1 MKKAVLAA
9 LGSVLFA
16 LSAHAQTCAK
26 VVSFA
31 LADASGVHPFMGTG
45 DWIGKWVKK
54 NAKKHPD
61 ICFSQSPLQ
70 ERASYL
76 IVLSQSA
83 GYLAGLDPVLRT
95 DTSTSTTP
103 VSGTGTVRDN
113 YGSTWNYTYNGTATA
128 TTTTTRNE
136 NVPYT
141 IRSDTIYAYVYGEN
155 GAIISERNHVFST
168 RSGGNASNTAGYN
181 LGSALTAINARG
193 RLLDAAVKDIENQP
207 AETRTLRESTQQ
219 TAQVAAPP
227 VAAREPTRPS
237 PGLPEAASCKAY
249 SNTGEKEWIT
259 ENADGRV
266 LILSDGSTWQVTE
279 VDAVDSSLWLPVDDV
294 IVIRAEN
301 PVGCFAYTIIN
312 ASEHAE
318 KVQAQY
324 LGQK

>member
-1 MKKAVLAA
+1 MKKVLLAT
-9 LGSVLFA
+9 LGSILLT

-31 LADASGVHPFMGTG
+31 LADTSGVHPFMGTG
-45 DWIGKWVKK
+45 DWIGTWVRK

-70 ERASYL
+70 GRASYL

-83 GYLAGLDPVLRT
+83 GYLTGFDPVVRT

-113 YGSTWNYTYNGTATA
+113 YGSTWDYTYNGTATA
-128 TTTTTRNE
+128 TTTTTTNE

-141 IRSDTIYAYVYGEN
+141 IQSNTIYAYVYGEN
-155 GAIISERNHVFST
+155 GAIISQRNHVFST

-181 LGSALTAINARG
+181 LGSALAAINARG
-193 RLLDAAVKDIENQP
+193 RLLGAAVKDIENQS
-207 AETRTLRESTQQ
+207 AEARTVLQSVQE
-219 TAQVAAPP
+219 AAPTTTP
-227 VAAREPTRPS
+227 PAAAPEPIRRPLS
-237 PGLPEAASCKAY
+237 QAAASLCKAY

-259 ENADGRV
+259 ENADGSV
-266 LILSDGSTWQVTE
+266 LILSDNSMWQVAQ
-279 VDAVDSSLWLPVDDV
+279 VDTVDSSLWLPVDDV
-294 IVIRAEN
+294 IVVRAES
-301 PVGCFAYTIIN
+301 PAGCFAYTIIN